1 MARESARTDR
11 KDGGMPRWGVN
22 RAYWVRVGGEPFL
35 DRRVLAICPWFA
47 VLLSDIHGPDT
58 ARDPHDHSR
67 SFVSWVLSGG
77 YTELV
82 YDDPAALG
90 LPLRRTHRRWSFHVM
105 PASRAHSITDV
116 TKPLRTLV
124 FAGRS
129 RGTWSFWT
137 AQGKV
142 DWKAYGSPD

>member
-1 MARESARTDR
+1 
-11 KDGGMPRWGVN
+11 MPRRGVN
-22 RAYWVRVGGEPFL
+22 RAYWVRVGAEPFL
-35 DRRVLAICPWFA
+35 DRRVLVICPWFA

-58 ARDPHDHSR
+58 GRDPHDHSR
-67 SFVSWVLSGG
+67 PFVSWVLSGG

-82 YDDPAALG
+82 HDDPAALS

-124 FAGRS
+124 LAGRS

-137 AQGKV
+137 PQGMV
-142 DWKAYGSPD
+142 DWKSYGTAEPGDGGHGT